1 MEHTN
6 RAEPGRDLVPEQAHL
21 TVTSHSVLFTNLNAV
36 IQIILM
42 MSATTL
48 GIIAINKNM
57 DLLIVEVYVENKGE
71 L

>member
-1 MEHTN
+1 M
-6 RAEPGRDLVPEQAHL
+6 